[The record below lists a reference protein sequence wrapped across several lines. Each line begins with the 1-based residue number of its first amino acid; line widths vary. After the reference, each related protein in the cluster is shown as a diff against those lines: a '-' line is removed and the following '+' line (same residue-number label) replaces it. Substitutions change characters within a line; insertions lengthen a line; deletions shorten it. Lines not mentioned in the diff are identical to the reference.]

1 MRATDPDVDR
11 NSHIRYS
18 LMGQFADDGTFVIN
32 EHTGE
37 IFATRAL
44 DRDPPGLSAGEDDRR
59 DDEIFV
65 PLRYERLNER
75 LVLHF
80 KQLKGKLKTNPVL

>member
-1 MRATDPDVDR
+1 MQVRATDPDVDR

-37 IFATRAL
+37 IFATKAL
-44 DRDPPGLSAGEDDRR
+44 DRDPPGT
-59 DDEIFV
+59 
-65 PLRYERLNER
+65 
-75 LVLHF
+75 VLHC
-80 KQLKGKLKTNPVL
+80 KQRHEQSIGINHWR

>member
-1 MRATDPDVDR
+1 MRTNQSYFNRVVMISSFVVRVFVTLLMLGGQVRATDPDIDR

-37 IFATRAL
+37 IFATKAL
-44 DRDPPGLSAGEDDRR
+44 DRDPPGGR
-59 DDEIFV
+59 DS
-65 PLRYERLNER
+65 RGR
-75 LVLHF
+75 
-80 KQLKGKLKTNPVL
+80 